1 VEQPG
6 EHLEGGR
13 FPRTIRPQKTDDF
26 TRLYGKANAIDGL
39 DFTLTTLDQAL
50 GRGHNP
56 GVALGHQVRFTQIFQ
71 IDDWLWHGLSSPR
84 RLF

>member
-50 GRGHNP
+50 GRGITP
-56 GVALGHQVRFTQIFQ
+56 ASRSGTRYVLRKF
-71 IDDWLWHGLSSPR
+71 SR
-84 RLF
+84 